1 MVKFRHHK
9 RPARPARPARLILQV
24 YPEMSLPQE
33 LVRKIER
40 LARLQLSDE
49 QREMYGSQLNQIFD
63 YIDRLNKLDTSEVE
77 KRGIQYP
84 HHLQTRPDEIVPQE
98 TTREDLLNCS
108 QQEVIGDQIAI
119 KNIMK

>member
-1 MVKFRHHK
+1 
-9 RPARPARPARLILQV
+9 
-24 YPEMSLPQE
+24 MSLPQE